1 MSKKTQYSDY
11 VVLRSSGEVFKL
23 VVPFAWKIV
32 DTVLV
37 VSRYRKELAF
47 PKNNLIRVPNEFTAY
62 IKSDNC
68 CHLLDGTMQVLRL
81 DEWESEKNFHDLK
94 EESGVWFRAGNL
106 WVPLEDIDLTHIA
119 PCPCTASYSY
129 TPLVKIDDYIIPP
142 MPSLEE
148 LQHCSI
154 QYKGRKT
161 VLTYCDAFV
170 GEAICHKDDE
180 FKVESGIALAYSR
193 AKEAKDEYDAK
204 QEEKKRIKIGDT
216 VRVVNNELFY
226 PWYSAKVAEICQ
238 KINNFK
244 VCSRYA
250 YNKEYVSADALYTVH
265 YLDKKFAYI
274 EDSEDGL
281 CYLFDVDG
289 ICKEE
294 DNESKS
300 VFEWDKE
307 EEDDWDWLL

>member
-1 MSKKTQYSDY
+1 MSKKAQYSDY
-11 VVLRSSGEVFKL
+11 VVLRGSGEVFEL
-23 VVPFAWKIV
+23 VAPSVWGIV

-37 VSRYRKELAF
+37 FSRYGKKLAF
-47 PKNNLIRVPNEFTAY
+47 PKNNLIRIPNEFTAY
-62 IKSDNC
+62 IKSDTL
-68 CHLLDGTMQVLRL
+68 CHCLNGTMQVLRVDL
-81 DEWESEKNFHDLK
+81 ENSEENFYNPKD
-94 EESGVWFRAGNL
+94 ESGIWFVASDR
-106 WVPLEDIDLTHIA
+106 WVPLRDIDLSTLFIHN
-119 PCPCTASYSY
+119 
-129 TPLVKIDDYIIPP
+129 LFDDFIIPP

-148 LQHCSI
+148 LQKCSI
-154 QYKGRKT
+154 HYEGRKT
-161 VLTYCDAFV
+161 IITYCDAFV

-193 AKEAKDEYDAK
+193 AKKAKDEYDAK
-204 QEEKKRIKIGDT
+204 QEEKKIRVGDT
-216 VRVVNNELFY
+216 VKVINNELFY

-250 YNKEYVSADALYTVH
+250 YNKEYVPTDTLYTVH

-274 EDSEDGL
+274 EDNEDGL
-281 CYLFDVDG
+281 CYLFDANG

-300 VFEWDKE
+300 IFEWDKE

>member
-23 VVPFAWKIV
+23 VVPFAWERC

-37 VSRYRKELAF
+37 VSRYGEELPF
-47 PKNNLIRVPNEFTAY
+47 PKNNLIRIPNEFTAY

-68 CHLLDGTMQVLRL
+68 CHLLDGSMQTLLL
-81 DEWESEKNFHDLK
+81 DEIESEKSFHDLK
-94 EESGVWFRAGNL
+94 EESGVWFKAGGL
-106 WVPLEDIDLTHIA
+106 WIPLDDIELA
-119 PCPCTASYSY
+119 
-129 TPLVKIDDYIIPP
+129 TPTSCIPP
-142 MPSLEE
+142 MPSLDE
-148 LQHCSI
+148 LQKCSI
-154 QYKGRKT
+154 HYEGRKT

-180 FKVESGIALAYSR
+180 FKAESGIAIAYNR

-204 QEEKKRIKIGDT
+204 QEKKKIKVGDT
-216 VRVVNNELFY
+216 VKAINNEFY

-238 KINNFK
+238 KINSFE

-250 YNKEYVSADALYTVH
+250 YNKECVPTDTLYTVH

-274 EDSEDGL
+274 EDNEDGL

-307 EEDDWDWLL
+307 EEEDDWD

>member
-11 VVLRSSGEVFKL
+11 VVLRGSGEVFEL
-23 VVPFAWKIV
+23 VVPSVWGIV

-37 VSRYRKELAF
+37 FSRYGKELAF
-47 PKNNLIRVPNEFTAY
+47 PKNNLIRIPNEFTAY
-62 IKSDNC
+62 IKSDTL
-68 CHLLDGTMQVLRL
+68 CHCLNGTMQVLRVDL
-81 DEWESEKNFHDLK
+81 EDSEENFYNPKD
-94 EESGVWFRAGNL
+94 ESGIWFVASDR
-106 WVPLEDIDLTHIA
+106 WVPLRDIDLSTLFSHD
-119 PCPCTASYSY
+119 SSF
-129 TPLVKIDDYIIPP
+129 DNFIIPP
-142 MPSLEE
+142 MPSPDE
-148 LQHCSI
+148 LQKCSI
-154 QYKGRKT
+154 HYEGRKT
-161 VLTYCDAFV
+161 IVTYCDAFV

-204 QEEKKRIKIGDT
+204 QEEKKIKVGDT